1 MTARRKTASLSQIG
15 MGGMGGIGV
24 GGVGV
29 GGGGIQDPNSATS
42 DLGRGIPLHAVPPS
56 WALYLVEF
64 KGGRTDL
71 FYVADPSSLT
81 GIPPN
86 ANANA
91 NNIGGGGGGTLR
103 VGDLVI
109 VEADRG
115 RDLGRIVDDT
125 LTAEAVEAVERAK
138 LAAAQSNAALGVG
151 GMGGGE
157 QMYGGGGGGGGVPG
171 SPEVAGPPLH
181 GKREISPKKI
191 YGKATTQD
199 IQ

>member
-1 MTARRKTASLSQIG
+1 M
-15 MGGMGGIGV
+15 
-24 GGVGV
+24 
-29 GGGGIQDPNSATS
+29 
-42 DLGRGIPLHAVPPS
+42 
-56 WALYLVEF
+56 
-64 KGGRTDL
+64 
-71 FYVADPSSLT
+71 
-81 GIPPN
+81 
-86 ANANA
+86 
-91 NNIGGGGGGTLR
+91 
-103 VGDLVI
+103 GDLVI

-151 GMGGGE
+151 GGGGE
-157 QMYGGGGGGGGVPG
+157 QMYGGGGVPG